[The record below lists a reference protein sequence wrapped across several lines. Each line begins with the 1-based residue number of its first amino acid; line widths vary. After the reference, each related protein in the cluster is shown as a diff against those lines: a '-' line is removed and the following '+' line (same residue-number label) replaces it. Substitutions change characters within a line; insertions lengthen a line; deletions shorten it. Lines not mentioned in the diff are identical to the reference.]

1 MREER
6 GRGCSFSYF
15 PSLFLISL
23 PNSFVAVFVMPFCF
37 ALFIMSAAAVT
48 SFSESSSTRGKSMS
62 LVMASCPWRLP
73 RCLAVFL
80 QCIETH
86 TLFNIYYNVYLP
98 GIAVYLR
105 LRRFLPN
112 KAPSTMPPTL
122 RSSPPRVVGMP
133 VVRATFCLK
142 AVTPSARFHENDNP
156 GIFIR
161 FSFIC
166 IYGS

>member
-62 LVMASCPWRLP
+62 LVVASCPWRLP
-73 RCLAVFL
+73 RCLAVFSSVYWDPYFIQYILWCVSPRHCGSPAPASLFAKQGAQHHATHFAL
-80 QCIETH
+80 QSATGSGDARGASHFLLESRH
-86 TLFNIYYNVYLP
+86 AQRTLP
-98 GIAVYLR
+98 W
-105 LRRFLPN
+105 
-112 KAPSTMPPTL
+112 
-122 RSSPPRVVGMP
+122 
-133 VVRATFCLK
+133 
-142 AVTPSARFHENDNP
+142 EW
-156 GIFIR
+156 
-161 FSFIC
+161 
-166 IYGS
+166 

>member
-1 MREER
+1 MRLYTLTMTDYVHKLR
-6 GRGCSFSYF
+6 
-15 PSLFLISL
+15 
-23 PNSFVAVFVMPFCF
+23 FVEP
-37 ALFIMSAAAVT
+37 T
-48 SFSESSSTRGKSMS
+48 
-62 LVMASCPWRLP
+62 
-73 RCLAVFL
+73 
-80 QCIETH
+80 
-86 TLFNIYYNVYLP
+86 TLYYNVYLP

-112 KAPSTMPPTL
+112 KVPSTMLPTL
-122 RSSPPRVVGMP
+122 RSSPPRVVGKP